1 MNEITIEFLV
11 LPSEQKLTAEEQ
23 STVAR
28 FFQNKGITFVVQHNV
43 DGGYT
48 ASAVG
53 YGIHTQADTLPELRE
68 KIRDAVNCYFDE
80 TMERPQRIRLEVIS
94 RTSAEVKADLEALL
108 PIQYRVGLVSWP
120 GGFALGRYKIEGPS
134 RPVLTLKRLHEPVLH
149 KGKICGYCLDWWKE
163 YTRQQLFVFRK
174 TKFLPV
180 TTEAEAQKIFKR
192 LNDRIKRK
200 EDQLFKSAQTVAPSI
215 PDDEVGRSVVAA
227 QMKYLKRLFPKT
239 VKLCTEIK
247 KEMDLAKRVGRPLN
261 QERLAA
267 LNRASFYCY
276 ELEGKKLIHGNLPSL
291 PADAWGYAQ
300 LIADAIK
307 SKAKGEDAIDWE
319 LAANW
324 IHKGYCDMSSREY
337 AEAVAKAVNQPCTP
351 RFMQLV
357 IQRRKRLGLKTRR
370 RRGPADNLG
379 RFS

>member
-1 MNEITIEFLV
+1 MNKITIEFLV
-11 LPSEQKLTAEEQ
+11 LSSEQKLTAEQQ

-28 FFQNKGITFVVQHNV
+28 SPQNKGITFVVQHNV

-68 KIRDAVNCYFDE
+68 KIRDAVNCYFDK
-80 TMERPQRIRLEVIS
+80 TKERPKKIHVEVIS
-94 RTSAEVKADLEALL
+94 RTSAELKADVEALL
-108 PIQYRVGLVSWP
+108 PMQYGVSLVSWP
-120 GGFALGRYKIEGPS
+120 GGFALGGYKIAPPY
-134 RPVLTLKRLHEPVLH
+134 RPKLVVRPLHKPVRH
-149 KGKICGYCLDWWKE
+149 KGKICGYCLEWGKL
-163 YTRQQLFVFRK
+163 YTQQELFVLCK
-174 TKFLPV
+174 TKLLPV
-180 TTEAEAQKIFKR
+180 TTKAEAQKIFKR
-192 LNDRIKRK
+192 LDARIKRK
-200 EDQLFKSAQTVAPSI
+200 DDQLFKSAQTVAPSI

-227 QMKYLKRLFPKT
+227 QMKYLKRFFPKT